1 MKFTLCLVGLLL
13 SINSFSQEIENIPAP
28 DFVNTIYAVIND
40 KLVALE
46 KKEASTKVKTKA
58 GTFVPYVG
66 LLVAGTKQSLFINE
80 AKSPVRFNTNSIKF
94 IYEPAIMVDPEQSV
108 KIIPFESENRKDQR
122 IVQTGTSSA
131 FRTKNNEIPKVP
143 FTYRKYKEKYIII
156 EIDNIPSGE
165 YGIVFTSNDYSNLNT
180 NLKYQLF
187 GIN

>member
-1 MKFTLCLVGLLL
+1 
-13 SINSFSQEIENIPAP
+13 
-28 DFVNTIYAVIND
+28 
-40 KLVALE
+40 
-46 KKEASTKVKTKA
+46 
-58 GTFVPYVG
+58 
-66 LLVAGTKQSLFINE
+66 
-80 AKSPVRFNTNSIKF
+80 
-94 IYEPAIMVDPEQSV
+94 MVDPEQSV

-122 IVQTGTSSA
+122 IVQTGTSST

-156 EIDNIPSGE
+156 EIDNVPSGE